1 MRWIKRKYLLNS
13 LFDLEHFPTEDPA
26 STEDDD
32 FAYETMKRKYQ
43 KGGTHTG
50 DTLNKLAALN
60 ELCASVLYPPSWP
73 LLCLSSQRRSIL
85 QGNYSRPDIP
95 ASSKQLFRPKLQRQN
110 AIIDKTMRDLSQK
123 RVFTPLNEQIDRYWC
138 HFLFQFMKPMIT
150 SMQFSFYIV
159 MYAPICVNELNCFS
173 QE

>member
-1 MRWIKRKYLLNS
+1 MLNS

-26 STEDDD
+26 STEDDN
-32 FAYETMKRKYQ
+32 FAYEPMRRKYQ
-43 KGGTHTG
+43 KGGTVNRGTG

-60 ELCASVLYPPSWP
+60 ELWASVLYPPSWP

-110 AIIDKTMRDLSQK
+110 AFIDKTMRDLSQK
-123 RVFTPLNEQIDRYWC
+123 K
-138 HFLFQFMKPMIT
+138 FLHP
-150 SMQFSFYIV
+150 
-159 MYAPICVNELNCFS
+159 
-173 QE
+173 